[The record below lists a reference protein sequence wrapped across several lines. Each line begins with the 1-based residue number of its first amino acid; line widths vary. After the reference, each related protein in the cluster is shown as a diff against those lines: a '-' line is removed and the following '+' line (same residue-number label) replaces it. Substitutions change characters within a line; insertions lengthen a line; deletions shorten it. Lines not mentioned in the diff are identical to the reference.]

1 MVGCNLIYSE
11 CVKAFLYVFV
21 AYSMVPKG
29 KTQSLFSVMMNDD
42 DEKLYL
48 KHGKNI
54 SMTIENKGEIYLK

>member
-48 KHGKNI
+48 KHGKNVN
-54 SMTIENKGEIYLK
+54 MTIENKRGDLS

>member
-11 CVKAFLYVFV
+11 CVKALLYVFV

-48 KHGKNI
+48 KQGKNI

>member
-1 MVGCNLIYSE
+1 MIGIEGDDSSICRSLSWRYVHSTTLW
-11 CVKAFLYVFV
+11 FLKCH
-21 AYSMVPKG
+21 SDD
-29 KTQSLFSVMMNDD
+29 NDDD